1 MLTTLR
7 IADFAILQA
16 AELSFGSGLTAITG
30 ETGAGKSILLD
41 ALAAVL
47 GGRASDKMVRHGC
60 DAAEVEALF
69 DGPLPEAVFAAL
81 DEFGVSSDG
90 GVVLRRVIGKTGG
103 RNRCY
108 VNGRLATVQLLRQV
122 AAPLVDLSAQHA
134 QHRLLEP
141 AAHLELLDRYAGALD
156 RRAAVARA
164 YGAWRASATEL
175 EELRKR
181 QAQAA
186 DRLDWLRFVHKEL
199 SELQPRE
206 GELAEI
212 GSKLQKLRAAE
223 QLGKAVHDALS
234 AVGGDA
240 GIRENAAKAGRGLG
254 KWVHLDDKLG
264 EFTARLQELETLAGD
279 LDFEL
284 GSHARTLRR
293 DDRELNK
300 LAERQDQLSRAIRKH
315 GGSETAMVARFAQV
329 SAELDADA
337 TEWRMHEL
345 ERTVA
350 SQAAELATIAE
361 ELSERRALVAEPL
374 GRAIA
379 EVLQQLGM
387 AAAQVRFALMR
398 QPDAPGATGIDS
410 AHLYFRANRGEA
422 EGLLHQVASGGELS
436 RVLLAIQR
444 VLGDA
449 AWAQVQ
455 TGGMGV
461 AGPQPLPTAIFDEAD
476 AGLSGAT
483 GLVLGRFMADIG
495 ARQQVIVIS
504 HLPQVA
510 AAADAHVQVSKR
522 EDGGRTR
529 SELRLLADGEREAEL
544 ARMLGAADGQAET
557 ALAHARE
564 LVRVQRRALDA

>member
-7 IADFAILQA
+7 IADFAILQS
-16 AELSFGSGLTAITG
+16 AELAFGPGLTAITG

-60 DAAEVEALF
+60 EAAEVEALF
-69 DGPLPEAVFAAL
+69 DGPLPTAVRVAVE
-81 DEFGVSSDG
+81 EFGAPNDD
-90 GVVLRRVIGKTGG
+90 GVVLRRVIGKSGG

-108 VNGRLATVQLLRQV
+108 VNGRLATVQVLRQV

-156 RRAAVARA
+156 LRAMVARA
-164 YGAWRASATEL
+164 HGAWRASATEL
-175 EELRKR
+175 DDLRKR

-199 SELQPRE
+199 SELQPRD

-212 GSKLQKLRAAE
+212 GAKLQKLRAAE
-223 QLGKAVHDALS
+223 QLGRAVHDALH
-234 AVGGDA
+234 AIGGDG
-240 GIRENAAKAGRGLG
+240 GIRELAAKAGRGLG
-254 KWVHLDDKLG
+254 KWAHLDDKLG
-264 EFTARLQELETLAGD
+264 AFTARLQELESLAGD
-279 LDFEL
+279 VDFEL

-293 DDRELNK
+293 DDRELGK
-300 LAERQDQLSRAIRKH
+300 LAERQDQLTRAIRKH
-315 GGSETAMVARFAQV
+315 GGSEAAMVARLAQV
-329 SAELDADA
+329 TAELDADA
-337 TEWRMHEL
+337 TEWRIHEL

-350 SQAAELATIAE
+350 GQAAELATLAE
-361 ELSERRALVAEPL
+361 DLSEKRALVAEPL

-387 AAAQVRFALMR
+387 AAAHIRFALVR
-398 QPDAPGATGIDS
+398 QPDAPGPTGIDN

-455 TGGMGV
+455 T
-461 AGPQPLPTAIFDEAD
+461 ASAATAPEPLATAIFDEAD

-483 GLVLGRFMADIG
+483 GLVLGRFMADIA

-564 LVRVQRRALDA
+564 LLRVQRRTVGD

>member
-7 IADFAILQA
+7 IADFAILQSA
-16 AELSFGSGLTAITG
+16 DLAFGPGLTAITG

-60 DAAEVEALF
+60 EAAEVEALF
-69 DGPLPEAVFAAL
+69 DGPLPTAVRVAVE
-81 DEFGVSSDG
+81 EFGAPNDD
-90 GVVLRRVIGKTGG
+90 GVVLRRVIGKSGG

-108 VNGRLATVQLLRQV
+108 VNGRLATVQVLRQV

-156 RRAAVARA
+156 LRAMVARA
-164 YGAWRASATEL
+164 HGAWRASATEL
-175 EELRKR
+175 DDLRKR

-199 SELQPRE
+199 SELQPRD

-212 GSKLQKLRAAE
+212 GAKLQKLRAAE
-223 QLGKAVHDALS
+223 QLGRAVHDALH
-234 AVGGDA
+234 AIGGDG
-240 GIRENAAKAGRGLG
+240 GIRELAAKAGRGLG
-254 KWVHLDDKLG
+254 KWAHLDDKLG
-264 EFTARLQELETLAGD
+264 AFTARLQELESLAGD
-279 LDFEL
+279 VDFEL

-293 DDRELNK
+293 DDRELGK
-300 LAERQDQLSRAIRKH
+300 LAERQDQLTRAIRKH
-315 GGSETAMVARFAQV
+315 GGSEAAMVARLAQV
-329 SAELDADA
+329 TAELDADA
-337 TEWRMHEL
+337 TEWRIHEL

-350 SQAAELATIAE
+350 GQAAELATLAE
-361 ELSERRALVAEPL
+361 DLSEKRALVAEPL

-387 AAAQVRFALMR
+387 AAAHIRFALVR
-398 QPDAPGATGIDS
+398 QPDAPGPTGIDN

-455 TGGMGV
+455 T
-461 AGPQPLPTAIFDEAD
+461 ASAATAPEPLATAIFDEAD

-483 GLVLGRFMADIG
+483 GLVLGRFMADIA

-564 LVRVQRRALDA
+564 LLRVQRRTVGD